1 MTTVAIEAP
10 RQPEVLGLLRES
22 DLFHLELYPPESC
35 HLLDVAELERP
46 GVTFFVGRRDGIAL
60 GTAAILDRGDGT
72 GEIKRMFVSA
82 EARGR
87 GIASELLAA
96 VESRAAA
103 LGIHTLQ
110 LETGPLQHAA
120 IALYGR
126 SGYAIIPNFGM
137 YAGDPHS
144 VCMEKLLPSSPVE

>member
-1 MTTVAIEAP
+1 MTSVAIEPP

-35 HLLDVAELERP
+35 HLLDVAELEHP
-46 GVTFFVGRRDGIAL
+46 GVTFFVGRGDGVAL
-60 GTAAILDRGDGT
+60 GTAAVLDRGDGT

-82 EARGR
+82 DARGR
-87 GIASELLAA
+87 GLARSLLAA
-96 VESRAAA
+96 VEARASE

-120 IALYGR
+120 IALYQR
-126 SGYAIIPNFGM
+126 SGYAIIPNFGP

-144 VCMEKLLPSSPVE
+144 ICMEKALPIPLVE

>member
-22 DLFHLELYPPESC
+22 DLFHLALYPPESC
-35 HLLDVAELERP
+35 HLLDVAELERT
-46 GVTFFVGRRDGIAL
+46 GVTFFVGRRDGTAL
-60 GTAAILDRGDGT
+60 GTAAILDRGDGS

-82 EARGR
+82 QARGL
-87 GIASELLAA
+87 GIARELLAA
-96 VESRAAA
+96 VEARATE

-120 IALYGR
+120 IAMYKR
-126 SGYAIIPNFGM
+126 SGYAIIPNFGP
-137 YAGDPHS
+137 YVGDPHS
-144 VCMEKLLPSSPVE
+144 VCMEKPLVAPLVE